1 TSQKISTKLSIACSP
16 LGAVFGAHQNFA
28 PGTGFSS
35 ISYPEFG
42 LNTISREHQI
52 FYYSDILLNE
62 VLQI

>member
-1 TSQKISTKLSIACSP
+1 TKLSIACSP

-42 LNTISREHQI
+42 LI
-52 FYYSDILLNE
+52 ILHTCVIIGDEYLHSSSE
-62 VLQI
+62 FLTCWGG

>member
-1 TSQKISTKLSIACSP
+1 STKLSIACSP

-42 LNTISREHQI
+42 LVIALDNV
-52 FYYSDILLNE
+52 LNHFAKIYRNRA
-62 VLQI
+62 LIY

>member
-42 LNTISREHQI
+42 LDKFSLIKLWRHDSQMLEAEINI
-52 FYYSDILLNE
+52 
-62 VLQI
+62 